1 MSALTTAQ
9 GHRVGD
15 TVFVGPAGDLA
26 QKVTWKILSLWR
38 AADEVEY
45 ATVVSGLS
53 GMIRSFPVE
62 KLTPFT
68 PVERVV
74 EPA

>member
-1 MSALTTAQ
+1 MSALTVAQ

-15 TVFVGPAGDLA
+15 TVFVGPAADLA
-26 QKVTWKILSLWR
+26 TKTTWKVLSLWQ
-38 AADEVEY
+38 AADEIEY

-53 GMIRSFPVE
+53 GMIRSFPVD
-62 KLTPFT
+62 KLTPFAST
-68 PVERVV
+68 TRVL